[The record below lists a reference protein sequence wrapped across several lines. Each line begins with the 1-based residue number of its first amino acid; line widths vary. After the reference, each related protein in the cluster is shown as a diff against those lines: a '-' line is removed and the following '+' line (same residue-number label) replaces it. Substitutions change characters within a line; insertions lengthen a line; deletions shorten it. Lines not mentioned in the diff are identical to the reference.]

1 MVSGELKSSLALRVP
16 VRLFVLE
23 LPHLQDS
30 FAEKLLQLMPRLSS
44 CTPVEL
50 VKILQ
55 TTLRQSSLLQLALP
69 EQVMAGA
76 ALTSEELP
84 ASHQGDVVLFTVLQ
98 IHRATATI
106 IEPTG
111 ESDNPLRFTSGL
123 VLALDIDATLEHV
136 QDPQKTVKVQ
146 VSWTLSPSRV
156 LT

>member
-1 MVSGELKSSLALRVP
+1 MPSLLLCVP

-30 FAEKLLQLMPRLSS
+30 FAEKLLQVMPRLSS
-44 CTPVEL
+44 CNPVEL

-69 EQVMAGA
+69 EQVPSGVADVPEDRTTG
-76 ALTSEELP
+76 
-84 ASHQGDVVLFTVLQ
+84 HQTVTLVLSSLLLQ

-123 VLALDIDATLEHV
+123 VLALDIDATLEHI
-136 QDPQKTVKVQ
+136 QDPQNTVKVQ
-146 VSWTLSPSRV
+146 VSRTCS
-156 LT
+156 

>member
-1 MVSGELKSSLALRVP
+1 MFSWLLRVP

-23 LPHLQDS
+23 MPHLQDS
-30 FAEKLLQLMPRLSS
+30 FAEKLLEVMPRLSS
-44 CTPVEL
+44 CKPVEL

-69 EQVMAGA
+69 DQVDIREPRS
-76 ALTSEELP
+76 ALKSVGLIF
-84 ASHQGDVVLFTVLQ
+84 SVMVLSVLRQ

-123 VLALDIDATLEHV
+123 VLALDIDATLEHI
-136 QDPQKTVKVQ
+136 QDPQNTVKVQ
-146 VSWTLSPSRV
+146 VSWMWS
-156 LT
+156 